1 MEILGRTYC
10 SVKWMSNID
19 YAVRF
24 DENDMIIRYIMQRIA
39 VRAMTA
45 NRTSSSK
52 RYVHVGYLSV
62 LRGNGEAIYEGFEF
76 IGTVE
81 ELLMD
86 DDALGEELKAA
97 KDWYKELLPC
107 EVYEFYE
114 FICSNTRES
123 MFELLVLQCGI

>member
-19 YAVRF
+19 YTVRF
-24 DENDMIIRYIMQRIA
+24 DGNDMIIRYIIQRIA
-39 VRAMTA
+39 GIAMSA

-52 RYVHVGYLSV
+52 RYIHVGYLSL
-62 LRGNGEAIYEGFEF
+62 LRGDGDAVYEDFEF

-86 DDALGEELKAA
+86 DDVLGDELNAA
-97 KDWYKELLPC
+97 KDWYKERLPC
-107 EVYEFYE
+107 EAYEFVY
-114 FICSNTRES
+114 SNTRES